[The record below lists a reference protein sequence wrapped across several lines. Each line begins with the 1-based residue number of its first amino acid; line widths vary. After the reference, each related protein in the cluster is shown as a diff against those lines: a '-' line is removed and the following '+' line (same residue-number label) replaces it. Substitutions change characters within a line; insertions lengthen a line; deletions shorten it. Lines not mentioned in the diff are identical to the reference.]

1 MDHLRGKALIASGF
15 HTTRRGDIDILQNAL
30 ISIGDDGTIVSVLR
44 PNDIAY
50 GEQKDRQKAA
60 GKLETLPEGSYLLP
74 GFVDLHIHAPQYPQ
88 LGSALDVPLEVW
100 LQKYTFP
107 LEARYA
113 DAAFARKSYR
123 LLVDDLIAN
132 GTTTALYF
140 ATIHQEATRILADIC
155 LEAGQRAL
163 IGKVV
168 MDNAEECPDFYR
180 DASPDEA
187 MRGTED
193 LIGYIRRHPKNATAL
208 VKPVVTPRFIPSCTD
223 ATLEGLGALA
233 KQCGCHVQTHCSE
246 SDWEHGYVLERHGI
260 TDTESLDRFG
270 LLGRHT
276 VLAHSNLITAGN
288 MDTIRAR
295 RSGVAHCPLSNA
307 YFSSAVFPLKAALEK
322 GLHVGLGSDI
332 SGGPSGSLFDN
343 MRSALMVARLLES
356 GVDPN
361 LGPAERSRQAG
372 VWIDFRD
379 AFYLATTGGAIAL
392 DLPVGQFSP
401 GYQFDAMVID
411 TAVPHGTIRLW
422 DDLDQ
427 GENIL
432 QKIIYT
438 ASKSNIAQVWIGGR
452 DVSRS
457 SDLKRDCRA

>member
-1 MDHLRGKALIASGF
+1 MDHLCGKTIIASGF
-15 HTTRRGDIDILQNAL
+15 HTTKRGDIDHFQNAL
-30 ISIGDDGTIVSVLR
+30 ISIGDDGAIVSVLR
-44 PNDIAY
+44 PHDASY
-50 GEQKDRQKAA
+50 DEQKDSQKAA
-60 GKLETLPEGSYLLP
+60 GKLVTLPEGAYLLP

-113 DAAFARKSYR
+113 DAAFARTSYR

-163 IGKVV
+163 IGKVA
-168 MDNAEECPDFYR
+168 MDNAEQCPDFYR
-180 DASPDEA
+180 DASPEAA

-193 LIGYIRRHPKNATAL
+193 LIGYIRSHPANAAAL

-223 ATLEGLGALA
+223 ATLEGLGTLA
-233 KQCGCHVQTHCSE
+233 RRCGCHVQTHCSE

-276 VLAHSNLITAGN
+276 VLAHSNLITSRN

-295 RSGVAHCPLSNA
+295 GSGIAHCPLSNA

-322 GLHVGLGSDI
+322 ELHVGLGTDI
-332 SGGPSGSLFDN
+332 SGGPSASLFDN
-343 MRSALMVARLLES
+343 MRSALFVARLLES
-356 GVDPN
+356 GVDPS
-361 LGPAERSRQAG
+361 LPPAERSGQSG

-392 DLPVGQFSP
+392 DLPVGHFSP

-411 TAVPHGTIRLW
+411 TAAPGGMIRLW

-438 ASKSNIAQVWIGGR
+438 ASKSNIARIWIGGR

-457 SDLKRDCRA
+457 PSLKSGLK

>member
-1 MDHLRGKALIASGF
+1 MDHLRGKTLVATGF
-15 HTTRRGDIDILQNAL
+15 HTTRLGEIDFFQNAL
-30 ISIGDDGTIVSVLR
+30 ISIGNDGAIVSVHR
-44 PNDIAY
+44 PND
-50 GEQKDRQKAA
+50 KDYAEYKEKQAA
-60 GKLETLPEGSYLLP
+60 ASLLVTLPHGSYLLP

-140 ATIHQEATRILADIC
+140 ATIHQEATRILADVC

-168 MDNAEECPDFYR
+168 MDNADQCPDFYR
-180 DASPDEA
+180 DASPDA
-187 MRGTED
+187 ALRGTED
-193 LIGYIRRHPKNATAL
+193 LIGYITSHPDNKAEL
-208 VKPVVTPRFIPSCTD
+208 VRPVITPRFIPSCTD
-223 ATLEGLGALA
+223 ATLEALGALA
-233 KQCGCHVQTHCSE
+233 KRCNCHVQTHCSE
-246 SDWEHGYVLERHGI
+246 SDWEHGYVLERHGV

-276 VLAHSNLITAGN
+276 VLAHSNLISAAN

-295 RSGVAHCPLSNA
+295 GSGIAHCPLSNA

-322 GLHVGLGSDI
+322 GLHVGLGTDI

-343 MRSALMVARLLES
+343 MRSAIFVARLLES
-356 GVDPN
+356 GVDPA
-361 LGPAERSRQAG
+361 LTPAERSRNSG
-372 VWIDFRD
+372 TWIDFRE
-379 AFYLATTGGAIAL
+379 AFYLATVGGGIAL
-392 DLPVGQFSP
+392 DLPVGQFSK

-411 TAVPHGTIRLW
+411 TASQRGTIRLW

-427 GENIL
+427 GENTL

-438 ASKSNIAQVWIGGR
+438 ASKPNIARVWIGGR
-452 DVSRS
+452 EVSRS
-457 SDLKRDCRA
+457 PDLK

>member
-1 MDHLRGKALIASGF
+1 MDHLCGKAIIASGF
-15 HTTRRGDIDILQNAL
+15 HTARRGDIDSFQNAL
-30 ISIGDDGTIVSVLR
+30 ISIGDDGAIVSVLR
-44 PNDIAY
+44 PHDDNY
-50 GEQKDRQKAA
+50 EEQKDSQKAA
-60 GKLETLPEGSYLLP
+60 GKLVTLPEGCFLLP

-113 DAAFARKSYR
+113 DTAFARTSYR

-155 LEAGQRAL
+155 LQAGQRAL
-163 IGKVV
+163 IGKVA
-168 MDNAEECPDFYR
+168 MDNADECPDFYR
-180 DASPDEA
+180 DASPQQA

-193 LIGYIRRHPKNATAL
+193 LIGYIRSHPANAAAL

-233 KQCGCHVQTHCSE
+233 KSCGCHVQTHCSE
-246 SDWEHGYVLERHGI
+246 SDWQHGYVLERHGM

-276 VLAHSNLITAGN
+276 VLAHSNLITSRN
-288 MDTIRAR
+288 MDAIGAR
-295 RSGVAHCPLSNA
+295 GSGIAHCPLSNA
-307 YFSSAVFPLKAALEK
+307 YFSSAVFPLKAALQK

-332 SGGPSGSLFDN
+332 SGGPSASLFDN
-343 MRSALMVARLLES
+343 MRSALFVARLLES

-361 LGPAERSRQAG
+361 LGPAERSSQSG

-379 AFYLATTGGAIAL
+379 AFYLATAGGGVAL
-392 DLPVGQFSP
+392 DLPVGHFSP

-411 TAVPHGTIRLW
+411 TTAPNGTIRLW
-422 DDLDQ
+422 DDLDS

-438 ASKSNIAQVWIGGR
+438 ASKSNIARVWIGGR
-452 DVSRS
+452 DVLRS
-457 SDLKRDCRA
+457 PGLK

>member
-1 MDHLRGKALIASGF
+1 MDHLRGKAIIASGF
-15 HTTRRGDIDILQNAL
+15 HSIKRGEIDFFQQAL
-30 ISIGDDGTIVSVLR
+30 ISIGDDGAILSVLR
-44 PNDIAY
+44 PRDENYA
-50 GEQKDRQKAA
+50 EQKKKHTAA
-60 GKLETLPEGSYLLP
+60 GTLASLAEGSYLLP
-74 GFVDLHIHAPQYPQ
+74 GLVDLHIHAPQYPQ
-88 LGSALDVPLEVW
+88 LGNALDVPLEIW

-113 DAAFARKSYR
+113 DAAFARTSYR
-123 LLVDDLIAN
+123 LLVADLIAN

-140 ATIHQEATRILADIC
+140 ATIHGEATRILADVC

-168 MDNAEECPDFYR
+168 MDNADQCPDYYR

-187 MRGTED
+187 LRGTDD
-193 LIGYIRRHPKNATAL
+193 LIGYIRTHPDNGSGL

-223 ATLEGLGALA
+223 ATLEALGALA
-233 KQCGCHVQTHCSE
+233 RECNCHVQTHCSE

-260 TDTESLDRFG
+260 TDTESLERFG

-276 VLAHSNLITAGN
+276 VLAHSNLITAAN
-288 MDTIRAR
+288 METIHGRG
-295 RSGVAHCPLSNA
+295 SGIAHCPLSNA

-322 GLHVGLGSDI
+322 GLHVGLGTDI

-343 MRSALMVARLLES
+343 MRSAIFVARLLES
-356 GVDPN
+356 GVDPS
-361 LGPAERSRQAG
+361 LGPAERSRQKG

-379 AFYLATTGGAIAL
+379 AFYLATTGGAVAL

-401 GYQFDAMVID
+401 GYQFDAIVID
-411 TAVPHGTIRLW
+411 TSAQRGTIRLW

-427 GENIL
+427 GETIL

-438 ASKSNIAQVWIGGR
+438 ASKPNVAKVWIGGR
-452 DVSRS
+452 DVLRS
-457 SDLKRDCRA
+457 SGLQ

>member
-1 MDHLRGKALIASGF
+1 MDHLRGKAVMASGF
-15 HTTRRGDIDILQNAL
+15 HTARRGEIDIFQNAL
-30 ISIGDDGTIVSVLR
+30 ISIDHDGAILSVLR
-44 PNDIAY
+44 PSDDDY
-50 GEQKDRQKAA
+50 DEYKDRQKAA
-60 GKLETLPEGSYLLP
+60 GRLVTLPEGCYLLP

-113 DAAFARKSYR
+113 DAAFARTSYR

-155 LEAGQRAL
+155 LQAGQRAL
-163 IGKVV
+163 IGKLA
-168 MDNAEECPDFYR
+168 MDNIDQCPDFYR

-193 LIGYIRRHPKNATAL
+193 LIGYIRSHPANTAAL

-233 KQCGCHVQTHCSE
+233 RSCGCHVQTHCSE
-246 SDWEHGYVLERHGI
+246 SDWEHGYVLERHGM

-276 VLAHSNLITAGN
+276 VLAHSNLITSRN

-295 RSGVAHCPLSNA
+295 GSGVAHCPLSNA

-332 SGGPSGSLFDN
+332 SGGPSASLFDN

-356 GVDPN
+356 GVDPD
-361 LGPAERSRQAG
+361 LEPAARSRQSG

-379 AFYLATTGGAIAL
+379 AFYLATAGGGIAL
-392 DLPVGQFSP
+392 DLPVGHFSP
-401 GYQFDAMVID
+401 GYQFDAIAID
-411 TAVPHGTIRLW
+411 TAAPGGTIRLW

-438 ASKSNIAQVWIGGR
+438 ASKSNIAKVWIGGR
-452 DVSRS
+452 QVSRS
-457 SDLKRDCRA
+457 PDLK

>member
-1 MDHLRGKALIASGF
+1 MDHLRGKTIVASGF
-15 HTTRRGDIDILQNAL
+15 HTTRRGDIDTLSNAL
-30 ISIGDDGTIVSVLR
+30 ISIDDDGSILSVLR
-44 PNDIAY
+44 PHDNAY
-50 GEQKDRQKAA
+50 NEQRDRQKAA
-60 GKLETLPEGSYLLP
+60 GKLVSLPEGSYLLP

-100 LQKYTFP
+100 LQKYSFP

-113 DAAFARKSYR
+113 DAAFARRSYR
-123 LLVDDLIAN
+123 MLVDDLIAN

-140 ATIHQEATRILADIC
+140 ATIHQEATRNLADVC

-163 IGKVV
+163 IGKVA
-168 MDNAEECPDFYR
+168 MDNAAECPDFYR

-187 MRGTED
+187 IRGTED
-193 LIGYIRRHPKNATAL
+193 LIGYIRRHPKNAAAL
-208 VKPVVTPRFIPSCTD
+208 VKPVVTPRFIPACTD

-233 KQCGCHVQTHCSE
+233 QRCGCHVQTHCSE
-246 SDWEHGYVLERHGI
+246 SDWEHGYVLQRHGI

-276 VLAHSNLITAGN
+276 VLAHSNLITASN
-288 MDTIRAR
+288 METIHAR
-295 RSGVAHCPLSNA
+295 CSGIAHCPLSNA

-361 LGPAERSRQAG
+361 LGPAERSRHSG

-411 TAVPHGTIRLW
+411 ATLQNGTIRLW

-438 ASKSNIAQVWIGGR
+438 ASKPNIAKVWIGGR
-452 DVSRS
+452 DVSPS
-457 SDLKRDCRA
+457 SDLR

>member
-1 MDHLRGKALIASGF
+1 MDHLRGKAITASGF
-15 HTTRRGDIDILQNAL
+15 HTARRGDIDFFQNAL
-30 ISIGDDGTIVSVLR
+30 ISIGDDGAILSVLH
-44 PNDIAY
+44 PHEADY
-50 GEQKDRQKAA
+50 DEQKDRRKAA
-60 GKLETLPEGSYLLP
+60 GRLTTLPDGCYLLP

-113 DAAFARKSYR
+113 DAAFARKHYR

-168 MDNAEECPDFYR
+168 MDNADQCPGDYR
-180 DASPDEA
+180 DDSSDEA

-193 LIGYIRRHPKNATAL
+193 LIGYIRSHPGNAAAL
-208 VKPVVTPRFIPSCTD
+208 VKPVITPRFIPSCTD
-223 ATLEGLGALA
+223 ATLEALGALA
-233 KQCGCHVQTHCSE
+233 KRCDCHVQTHCSE

-260 TDTESLDRFG
+260 TDTDSLDRFG

-276 VLAHSNLITAGN
+276 VLAHSNLITAHD

-295 RSGVAHCPLSNA
+295 RAGVAHCPLSNA

-322 GLHVGLGSDI
+322 GLHVGLGTDI

-343 MRSALMVARLLES
+343 MRSALFVARLLES
-356 GVDPN
+356 GVDPD
-361 LGPAERSRQAG
+361 LGPAARSRHRG

-411 TAVPHGTIRLW
+411 TSAPQGTIRLW
-422 DDLDQ
+422 DDLDS

-438 ASKSNIAQVWIGGR
+438 ASKSNIAKVWIGGR
-452 DVSRS
+452 DVSRPQGV
-457 SDLKRDCRA
+457 R

>member
-1 MDHLRGKALIASGF
+1 MDHLRGKAIIASGF
-15 HTTRRGDIDILQNAL
+15 HTKRRGDIDFFHNGLIALDADGAILY
-30 ISIGDDGTIVSVLR
+30 VLL
-44 PNDIAY
+44 PQDKDYA
-50 GEQKDRQKAA
+50 EQKDRHAAA
-60 GKLETLPEGSYLLP
+60 GTLVALPEGSYLLP

-113 DAAFARKSYR
+113 DAAFARQSYR
-123 LLVDDLIAN
+123 LLVEDLIAN

-140 ATIHQEATRILADIC
+140 ATIHQEATRILADTC

-168 MDNAEECPDFYR
+168 MDNADQCPDFYR
-180 DASPDEA
+180 DASPDDA
-187 MRGTED
+187 LRGTEE
-193 LIGYIRRHPKNATAL
+193 LIGYIRNHPENAAGL

-223 ATLEGLGALA
+223 ATLEALGALA
-233 KQCGCHVQTHCSE
+233 KQCDCHIQTHCSE

-260 TDTESLDRFG
+260 TDAESLDRFG

-276 VLAHSNLITAGN
+276 VLAHSNLITPSN

-295 RSGVAHCPLSNA
+295 RSGIAHCPLSNA

-322 GLHVGLGSDI
+322 GLHVGLGTDI

-343 MRSALMVARLLES
+343 MRSALFVARLLES
-356 GVDPN
+356 GVDPH
-361 LGPAERSRQAG
+361 LGPAERSRHRG

-379 AFYLATTGGAIAL
+379 AFYLATTGGGIAL
-392 DLPVGQFSP
+392 DLPVGTFSP
-401 GYQFDAMVID
+401 GYQFDAIMID
-411 TAVPHGTIRLW
+411 TTAQHGTIRLW
-422 DDLDQ
+422 EDLDR
-427 GENIL
+427 GESIL

-438 ASKSNIAQVWIGGR
+438 ASKSNIAKVWVSGR
-452 DVSRS
+452 QVSRS
-457 SDLKRDCRA
+457 QDVE

>member
-1 MDHLRGKALIASGF
+1 MDHLCGKAIIASGF
-15 HTTRRGDIDILQNAL
+15 HTFRRGDIDHFQDAL
-30 ISIGDDGTIVSVLR
+30 ISIGSDGAIVSVLR
-44 PNDIAY
+44 PHDDNY
-50 GEQKDRQKAA
+50 NEQKDSQKAA
-60 GKLETLPEGSYLLP
+60 GRLVTLPEGAYLLP

-113 DAAFARKSYR
+113 DAAFARRSYR

-155 LEAGQRAL
+155 LEVGQRAL
-163 IGKVV
+163 IGKVA
-168 MDNAEECPDFYR
+168 MDNAEQCPDFYR
-180 DASPDEA
+180 DASPEAA
-187 MRGTED
+187 MRGSEE
-193 LIGYIRRHPKNATAL
+193 LIGYIRSHPANAAAL
-208 VKPVVTPRFIPSCTD
+208 VRPVVTPRFIPSCTD

-233 KQCGCHVQTHCSE
+233 KSCGCHVQTHCSE
-246 SDWEHGYVLERHGI
+246 SDWEHGYVLQRHGI

-276 VLAHSNLITAGN
+276 VLAHSNLITPRN

-295 RSGVAHCPLSNA
+295 GSGIAHCPLSNA

-322 GLHVGLGSDI
+322 GLHVGLGTDI
-332 SGGPSGSLFDN
+332 SGGPSASLFDN
-343 MRSALMVARLLES
+343 MRSALFVARLLES
-356 GVDPN
+356 GVDPG
-361 LGPAERSRQAG
+361 LPPAERSGQSG

-379 AFYLATTGGAIAL
+379 AFYLATTGGAVAL
-392 DLPVGQFSP
+392 DLPVGHFSP
-401 GYQFDAMVID
+401 GFQFDAMVID
-411 TAVPHGTIRLW
+411 TAAPDGTIRLW
-422 DDLDQ
+422 DEFDS

-438 ASKSNIAQVWIGGR
+438 ASKSNIARVWIGGR

-457 SDLKRDCRA
+457 RPSSEPK